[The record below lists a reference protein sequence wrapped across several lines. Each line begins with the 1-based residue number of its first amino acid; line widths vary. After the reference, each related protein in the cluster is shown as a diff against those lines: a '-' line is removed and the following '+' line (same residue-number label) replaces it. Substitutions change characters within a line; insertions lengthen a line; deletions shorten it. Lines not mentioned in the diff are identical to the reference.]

1 MLAVVKEEAGPGFV
15 LKDVDIPVPKSDEV
29 LIKVEAV
36 GICGSDI
43 PIFKGIRPVPIPFI
57 PGHEFAGII
66 VDVGAGVKQFKKGDE
81 VVPGLV
87 QNCGRCKYCR
97 QGLESLCDNMIE
109 TGIHVN
115 GAFAEYVSVPE
126 HTLHY
131 KPKEMTFN
139 EGASIDPIASAYR
152 PVKKARVGSEDVVV
166 VYGPGPIGQYA
177 AQVARVEGA
186 KTLIM
191 VGTRENRLQLAR
203 ELGVDITINIGEK
216 KEDPVERIKELTG
229 GEMADVVL
237 ETAGTPQVI
246 EMCLNSV
253 RKNGRLSLAGVLH
266 KPSTLLLSLI
276 VRREIN
282 ITGSIC
288 YTWLDFQNSMDL
300 VALGKVKV
308 GPIVT
313 HELHLKE
320 IGKALE
326 LIEKREAIK
335 VVLHPF

>member
-1 MLAVVKEEAGPGFV
+1 MLAVVKEVAGPGFV
-15 LKDVDIPVPKSDEV
+15 LKDVDIPVPEDDEV

-43 PIFKGIRPVPIPFI
+43 PIFKGIRPVPLPFI
-57 PGHEFAGII
+57 PGHEFAGTI
-66 VDVGAGVKQFKKGDE
+66 VDVGADVREFKKGDK

-97 QGLESLCDNMIE
+97 QGLESLCDNLVE

-115 GAFAEYVSVPE
+115 GAFAEYVAVPE
-126 HTLHY
+126 HTLHL
-131 KPKEMTFN
+131 KPEEMTFS
-139 EGASIDPIASAYR
+139 EGASVDPIASAYR
-152 PVKKARVGSEDVVV
+152 PVKKACVGSEDVVV
-166 VYGPGPIGQYA
+166 VYGPGPIGLYA
-177 AQVARVEGA
+177 AQIARVEGA

-191 VGTRENRLQLAR
+191 VGTRESRLQLAR

-216 KEDPVERIKELTG
+216 KEDPIVRIKELTG
-229 GEMADVVL
+229 GEMADVVI
-237 ETAGTPQVI
+237 ETAGTPEVI

-266 KPSTLLLSLI
+266 KPSTLLLAPI

-300 VALGKVKV
+300 VASGKVKV

-313 HELHLKE
+313 HELPLKD
-320 IGKALE
+320 IAKGLD
-326 LIEKREAIK
+326 LIDKREAIK
-335 VVLHPF
+335 VVLHP